1 MKVILIQGKANT
13 GKTTLCNRIDE
24 WLQRYI
30 FQDIPIVERIEM
42 TKHYSKRGDFL
53 AVYDIFCQTKT
64 KITKRILIN
73 SGTEKDCITPFEKFY
88 KNKDQK
94 GISYYKKD
102 ISIDLLITA
111 IHPSKEKGNNY
122 DKIRNILGKDLIEK
136 AKKIETESFG
146 IRNKIRSQEVSSY
159 VEILEEIKGIFS

>member
-1 MKVILIQGKANT
+1 MTFFVKLKLKLQKESLLIQDLK
-13 GKTTLCNRIDE
+13 
-24 WLQRYI
+24 
-30 FQDIPIVERIEM
+30 
-42 TKHYSKRGDFL
+42 
-53 AVYDIFCQTKT
+53 
-64 KITKRILIN
+64 
-73 SGTEKDCITPFEKFY
+73 KDCITPFEKFY